1 MNPKTITLSTRD
13 HALLR
18 NLLAGLPT
26 KTPSLLRLRAE
37 LDRALVLEPILLPP
51 TVVGLDSRVALLDLD
66 TGEREDYTVVLP
78 AQADAAAQR
87 ISVLAPVGAALVG
100 YREGDDVEWPTPGGV
115 RRLKLLRVTREG

>member
-1 MNPKTITLSTRD
+1 MNEKTITLSTND
-13 HALLR
+13 HVVIR
-18 NLLAGLPT
+18 NLIIGLPT
-26 KTPSLLRLRAE
+26 KSPSLQRLRAE

-78 AQADAAAQR
+78 ARADAAAQR
-87 ISVLAPVGAALVG
+87 ISVLAPVGAALIG